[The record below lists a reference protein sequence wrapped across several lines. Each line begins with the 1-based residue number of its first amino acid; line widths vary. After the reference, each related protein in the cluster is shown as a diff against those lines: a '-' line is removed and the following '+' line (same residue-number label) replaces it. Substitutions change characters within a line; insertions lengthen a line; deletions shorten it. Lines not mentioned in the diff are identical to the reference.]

1 MRLPAI
7 VCAQAV
13 RTALRTWRPL
23 ALLACCLGAAR
34 VDAQTATAAAPQ
46 GAPPPAKTALLRYA
60 LADGDTIWL
69 GRPIGRFVNYATV
82 ATDSLVRIPTP
93 LFEGA
98 DGLLV
103 IRDSTNYVQRIV
115 FLFNEKRNID
125 QIMKDQF
132 SDYGLKAEYSTAPV
146 PEGIRESW
154 RWIDRRTEYT
164 FTRFTPAQNQIAAL
178 VIIATFR
185 NDPP

>member
-1 MRLPAI
+1 MVGFRRFAFSL
-7 VCAQAV
+7 
-13 RTALRTWRPL
+13 
-23 ALLACCLGAAR
+23 
-34 VDAQTATAAAPQ
+34 AAAPARFASLTLVV
-46 GAPPPAKTALLRYA
+46 GACLVVAPGMQAQSTTISAQSAPAKPALLRYA
-60 LADGDTIWL
+60 LADNDTIWI
-69 GRPIGRFVNYATV
+69 GRPIGRFANYATV

-103 IRDSTNYVQRIV
+103 IRDSANVVQRIV

-125 QIMKDQF
+125 QMMKDQF
-132 SDYGLKAEYSTAPV
+132 SDFGRETGYSTAPV
-146 PEGIRESW
+146 PDGIRESW
-154 RWIDRRTEYT
+154 RWIDKRTE
-164 FTRFTPAQNQIAAL
+164 FTIARFTPAQNQIAAL

>member
-1 MRLPAI
+1 MR
-7 VCAQAV
+7 C
-13 RTALRTWRPL
+13 LRVARLLISRASRL
-23 ALLACCLGAAR
+23 ASVVLTVVACVHVPPVA
-34 VDAQTATAAAPQ
+34 AQTTPAPVK
-46 GAPPPAKTALLRYA
+46 PALLRYA
-60 LADGDTIWL
+60 LADNDTIWL
-69 GRPIGRFVNYATV
+69 GRPIGRFANYATV

-103 IRDSTNYVQRIV
+103 VRDSANVVQRIV

-125 QIMKDQF
+125 QMMKDQF
-132 SDYGLKAEYSTAPV
+132 SDFGRETDYSTAPV

-154 RWIDRRTEYT
+154 RWIDKRTE
-164 FTRFTPAQNQIAAL
+164 FTIARFTPAQNQIAAL

>member
-1 MRLPAI
+1 MMQRRTSLRRLLIPAARRHSLALAC
-7 VCAQAV
+7 VLAFFGASSLQAQTTATSTPAAPAQAS
-13 RTALRTWRPL
+13 TP
-23 ALLACCLGAAR
+23 
-34 VDAQTATAAAPQ
+34 
-46 GAPPPAKTALLRYA
+46 LLRYA
-60 LADGDTIWL
+60 LADNDTIWL
-69 GRPIGRFVNYATV
+69 GRPIGRFANYATV

-103 IRDSTNYVQRIV
+103 IRDSANYVQRIV
-115 FLFNEKRNID
+115 FLFNEQRNID

-132 SDYGLKAEYSTAPV
+132 SDYGIKAEYSTAPV

-154 RWIDRRTEYT
+154 RWIDKRTEYT
-164 FTRFTPAQNQIAAL
+164 FTRFTPAQGKIAAL